1 MIGYFRRLG
10 VWVAVSGLLLQAGLG
25 AVHSARHF
33 DHLVG
38 HLAHSVGML
47 GAVEAFADPGSP
59 SPDTPFSPALDHCAI
74 GLGLAAAGTG
84 VLPAGDAVPPP
95 AARERTRLENKP
107 QTIAAA
113 SSRHLLPPAR
123 APPVIAISA

>member
-1 MIGYFRRLG
+1 MTGHFRRLG
-10 VWVAVSGLLLQAGLG
+10 AWLAVFGLLLQAGLG
-25 AVHSARHF
+25 AAHSARHF

-38 HLAHSVGML
+38 HLAFFVGTP
-47 GAVEAFADPGSP
+47 GAVEASADPGSP
-59 SPDTPFSPALDHCAI
+59 SPDAPSSPEIDHCAV

-84 VLPAGDAVPPP
+84 VLPAGDAVPLPS
-95 AARERTRLENKP
+95 ARQRARLDNKP

-113 SSRHLLPPAR
+113 SARHLLPPAR